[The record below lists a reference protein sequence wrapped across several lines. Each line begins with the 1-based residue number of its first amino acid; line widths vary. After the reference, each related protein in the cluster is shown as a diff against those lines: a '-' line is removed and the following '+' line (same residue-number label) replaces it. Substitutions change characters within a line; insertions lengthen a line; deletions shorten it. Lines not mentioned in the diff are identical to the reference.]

1 MRYYLVGD
9 DGSVILES
17 VFESFAVEGQLAA
30 SGTVTRPTPAALD
43 DWRCESGSHF
53 FQVSTFN
60 QSGEP
65 YVVAELSWPVLSYWR
80 DQITEGTMTRQRLHS
95 RHPNYA
101 SQWFDDDDSAAERD
115 RVLSNAAVRRDLLQD
130 EWMLDLT
137 YEEFVVRY
145 AHDFPFETDMLV
157 NDQESRLAECSQ
169 WVAGNNTRFTP
180 GQWYFSGRL
189 AS

>member
-30 SGTVTRPTPAALD
+30 SGTVTQPTPAALD

-80 DQITEGTMTRQRLHS
+80 DQITEGTMTRQRLHA

-101 SQWFDDDDSAAERD
+101 SQWFDDDDRAAERD
-115 RVLSNAAVRRDLLQD
+115 RVLSNAAVRRDLLRD

-137 YEEFVVRY
+137 YEEFVVRVPDHFGDTMPDDMRRAWFR
-145 AHDFPFETDMLV
+145 AHK
-157 NDQESRLAECSQ
+157 ESIEEIARARPPS
-169 WVAGNNTRFTP
+169 A
-180 GQWYFSGRL
+180 
-189 AS
+189 